1 MAFYGKL
8 KHLMRVS
15 NIAKIPTPGLME
27 RVEEKMAPLVKIA
40 TGERAVI
47 PFLTLKIL
55 MKQNFA
61 RIQIGVFQ
69 PEMSL
74 NQ

>member
-1 MAFYGKL
+1 MPFYGKL
-8 KHLMRVS
+8 KHLTRVF

-27 RVEEKMAPLVKIA
+27 RVAEKMALLVKIV
-40 TGERAVI
+40 TGERTVI
-47 PFLTLKIL
+47 HNLILKIL
-55 MKQNFA
+55 MRQNFA